1 MPPFTY
7 PNLSL
12 YGHGVITVL
21 LDLQIFLCPTN
32 GNATRVL
39 YATSSSARA
48 SDMVMS
54 SAVILDHPET
64 SGAEAT
70 FGALSSCVESP
81 SPELEQSS
89 TTLTVPSC
97 TRREGVL

>member
-1 MPPFTY
+1 
-7 PNLSL
+7 
-12 YGHGVITVL
+12 
-21 LDLQIFLCPTN
+21 
-32 GNATRVL
+32 
-39 YATSSSARA
+39 
-48 SDMVMS
+48 MVMS
-54 SAVILDHPET
+54 SAVILDHHET

-89 TTLTVPSC
+89 TALTVPSC